1 MPNPRVSVLIAEDED
16 SVRTSLAKIL
26 VVLGYH
32 VRSAPD
38 GLAALIEME
47 DGLPDIL
54 ISDLNMPRMSG
65 FELLDVVRSRFPGVR
80 VIAMSGAFG
89 GDQIPVGVTAD
100 EFYQKG
106 LGVAAL
112 LKKLEKLPSRGE
124 RSPVIQERLLA

>member
-1 MPNPRVSVLIAEDED
+1 MPDPKVSVLIAEDED

-26 VVLGYH
+26 EVVGYH
-32 VRSAPD
+32 VRSSAD

-100 EFYQKG
+100 DFYQKG
-106 LGVAAL
+106 FGVATL
-112 LKKLEKLPSRGE
+112 LKKLEMLPSRSE
-124 RSPVIQERLLA
+124 RSSGLKGRLLA